1 MKIYFPF
8 KGLDKTF
15 SNEETRELMSPIMLN
30 VRGKYVDKNRF
41 RGGQRPGLSKFS
53 STRIGGDYSIILMKQ
68 INTTYL
74 FPET

>member
-30 VRGKYVDKNRF
+30 VRGKDVDKNRV